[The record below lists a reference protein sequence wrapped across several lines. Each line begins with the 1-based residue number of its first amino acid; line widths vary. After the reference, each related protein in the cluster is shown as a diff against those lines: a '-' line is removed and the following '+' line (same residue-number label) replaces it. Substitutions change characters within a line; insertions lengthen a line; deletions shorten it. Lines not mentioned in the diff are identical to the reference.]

1 MRHCRFRTWAP
12 KLMLTT
18 AVIVTGV
25 VGAPIARADNG
36 ADLAVPSQAGLAA
49 AVADAAVP
57 ASTGSESAMAAVA
70 PSLLQVAQA
79 AEAALQPVS
88 PSPGTEPVVPS
99 QAEQPP

>member
-36 ADLAVPSQAGLAA
+36 ADLGVPSQAGVAA
-49 AVADAAVP
+49 AVADVAAP
-57 ASTGSESAMAAVA
+57 ASTGSGSAMAAVPPLA
-70 PSLLQVAQA
+70 ESLLQVAQA
-79 AEAALQPVS
+79 AEAALQPIS

-99 QAEQPP
+99 